1 MHRGGM
7 GRILSSFNCSHQSS
21 RDVGL
26 VKCRHATAHDNARG
40 SPLIC
45 GVGEAKHEVMH
56 IVGLKSGDRP
66 HDELGFWL
74 AQFVQDTFCPPAREE

>member
-7 GRILSSFNCSHQSS
+7 GTILSSFNCSHQNS

-26 VKCRHATAHDNARG
+26 VKCR
-40 SPLIC
+40 
-45 GVGEAKHEVMH
+45 EAKHEVMH
-56 IVGLKSGDRP
+56 IVDLKSGDRP
-66 HDELGFWL
+66 RSELGFWL